1 MTYAD
6 QEFIPAE
13 GQEETPNYPTAFG
26 ITFTPRVGGIVIAVL
41 GLLGATYL
49 LMNVVQPTWEE
60 YQSLQSSVQDKK
72 NQIQGQKQLQQQI
85 KAKQAELVKVKQQ
98 NKQVLNLFTNEKALD
113 TLLIDI
119 NSPVKSRNGTLV
131 SFKPEANNAGQAD
144 SSDIVNDGSLGPLV
158 NGKLKRERIN
168 VELKGNFDQ
177 VQSILRSFERLQT
190 LLLIRDFKAQ
200 LDDAQ
205 GLLINPANGKSIPAV
220 FKKEDNKIIPGGKPD
235 IRTTFTLEALSP
247 VTDEDA
253 KETTAA
259 TAATQKAKK

>member
-60 YQSLQSSVQDKK
+60 YQSLQSSVQDKE

-85 KAKQAELVKVKQQ
+85 KAKQAELVKAKQQ
-98 NKQVLNLFTNEKALD
+98 NKQVLGLFTNEKALD
-113 TLLIDI
+113 TLLLDI

-131 SFKPEANNAGQAD
+131 SFKPEANNPQQPDG
-144 SSDIVNDGSLGPLV
+144 SDIVNDGSLGPLV

-190 LLLIRDFKAQ
+190 LLLIRDFKAE
-200 LDDAQ
+200 LDDDQ
-205 GLLINPANGKSIPAV
+205 GLLINVANGKSVPAI
-220 FKKEDNKIIPGGKPD
+220 FKKEDNKVIPGGKPTL
-235 IRTTFTLEALSP
+235 RTTFTLEALSP
-247 VTDEDA
+247 VTNEEA
-253 KETTAA
+253 QETTAA
-259 TAATQKAKK
+259 TQKTQK